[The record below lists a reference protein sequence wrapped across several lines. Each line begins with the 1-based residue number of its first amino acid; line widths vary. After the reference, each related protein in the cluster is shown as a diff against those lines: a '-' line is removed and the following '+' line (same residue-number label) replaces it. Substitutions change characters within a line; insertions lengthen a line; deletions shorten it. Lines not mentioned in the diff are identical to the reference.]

1 MPKRTQSIHLSIHP
15 PLSLLTDSIFP
26 SYSEAFFLLIKM
38 SLISVK
44 DFTKTLTRSGN
55 SGLILGVHPSRAR
68 FPISVQKI
76 FKRWWKKY
84 MFSAPYFCNTSNMNG
99 SGRLP
104 YGTFPYWNIFQI
116 YVRHNLNS
124 YCSQRLH
131 VHVKKLWFLNNYV
144 QYLAVRKLIS
154 KRRALSKIWLNL

>member
-1 MPKRTQSIHLSIHP
+1 MVSDEAVIILLEVWEVPKRTQSIHLSIHP

-131 VHVKKLWFLNNYV
+131 VHVQKVFEQLHT
-144 QYLAVRKLIS
+144 ICS
-154 KRRALSKIWLNL
+154 S